1 MSDVVTDD
9 DLTAL
14 TQRLLHHNDKSS
26 MEKTVEKPKQ
36 VLDEVSLEGM
46 ARYIKSDKCKNV
58 IFMSGAGISTS
69 AGLPD
74 FRSEGSGLYNSL
86 QKYQLPSPHLMFE
99 IRYFKER
106 PEPFLTLARA
116 LYPGQ
121 FKPTPCHYFIRL
133 MSDKKLLLRD
143 YTQNVDVLNKLA
155 GVPEELLVEVHGS
168 FSTAHCIEENCRKE
182 HSPDWVKGEIFAE
195 RIPNCDQCG
204 GLIKPDIAFFGEG
217 PINSWHDLPKED
229 FPKCDLLIVMGTTL
243 MVQPFSSLID
253 TVPETTPRLLINY
266 EMCGKCDPLM
276 KFSGQTVGFQFGYE
290 DNYRD
295 VAFLGSCDEGCYK
308 LAELLGWKDELE
320 QLIKT
325 EHKKFDAENGR
336 T

>member
-1 MSDVVTDD
+1 MSDVVVMIHTVTDD

-99 IRYFKER
+99 IRYFK
-106 PEPFLTLARA
+106 
-116 LYPGQ
+116 
-121 FKPTPCHYFIRL
+121 
-133 MSDKKLLLRD
+133 
-143 YTQNVDVLNKLA
+143 NVDVLNKLA